1 MKTSDTAAVL
11 LLLLGLPM
19 SGIIPVL
26 GQSGA
31 NSEPLWINFSG
42 DQDQTGFQSVA
53 ALSQGSQFFLS
64 GLAGS
69 NAGMSGFFGNTD
81 GLSNLSNAFSFNAR
95 DARLFHSDY
104 SKSAHYSGATFQFFK
119 GQDAH
124 FSVGVAQIE
133 ASGVEDRINWFA
145 GAQTTHSH
153 VQIFRV
159 EVAENSAAHAV
170 SAGFTLS
177 GIDFNARYLRADDGT
192 GSGLVKWQMPINRAH
207 RVALEF
213 QSGSSERFRDGN
225 YQRVLFSYSGSFNRP
240 DEMWGTEGGSSGLG
254 TMSTAILAASAV
266 GVALVA
272 SSGSDKADTQIRFT
286 KQHDA
291 AKDVLN
297 KINPTSVS
305 QNLEYGGW
313 VYQNADATFS
323 ATEPIKGTVDSV
335 NIGSPD
341 DVPNGYATASYHTH
355 AAYDPRYDSE
365 NFSQVDIAVDNAW
378 RVDGYLATPMGY
390 FKYHNYLTGVITTLG
405 QVAN

>member
-1 MKTSDTAAVL
+1 M
-11 LLLLGLPM
+11 
-19 SGIIPVL
+19 
-26 GQSGA
+26 
-31 NSEPLWINFSG
+31 
-42 DQDQTGFQSVA
+42 
-53 ALSQGSQFFLS
+53 
-64 GLAGS
+64 
-69 NAGMSGFFGNTD
+69 
-81 GLSNLSNAFSFNAR
+81 
-95 DARLFHSDY
+95 
-104 SKSAHYSGATFQFFK
+104 
-119 GQDAH
+119 
-124 FSVGVAQIE
+124 AQIE
-133 ASGVEDRINWFA
+133 AGDVEDRINWFA
-145 GAQTTHSH
+145 GAQTTHSN

-159 EVAENSAAHAV
+159 EVGENVAAHAV
-170 SAGFTLS
+170 GGGFALS
-177 GIDFNARYLRADDGT
+177 GVDLNARYIHADDGT
-192 GSGLVKWQMPINRAH
+192 ESGLIKWQMPINRKH

-213 QSGSSERFRDGN
+213 QSGSSERFREGN
-225 YQRVLFSYSGSFNRP
+225 YQRWLFSYNGSFGRP

-291 AKDVLN
+291 AEDVLN
-297 KINPTSVS
+297 KINPTSVA

-341 DVPNGYATASYHTH
+341 DVPNGYAMASYHTH

-378 RVDGYLATPMGY
+378 RVDGYLGTPMGY

-405 QVAN
+405 RVAN

>member
-1 MKTSDTAAVL
+1 M
-11 LLLLGLPM
+11 
-19 SGIIPVL
+19 
-26 GQSGA
+26 
-31 NSEPLWINFSG
+31 
-42 DQDQTGFQSVA
+42 
-53 ALSQGSQFFLS
+53 LS
-64 GLAGS
+64 
-69 NAGMSGFFGNTD
+69 
-81 GLSNLSNAFSFNAR
+81 
-95 DARLFHSDY
+95 Y
-104 SKSAHYSGATFQFFK
+104 
-119 GQDAH
+119 
-124 FSVGVAQIE
+124 
-133 ASGVEDRINWFA
+133 
-145 GAQTTHSH
+145 
-153 VQIFRV
+153 
-159 EVAENSAAHAV
+159 
-170 SAGFTLS
+170 
-177 GIDFNARYLRADDGT
+177 T
-192 GSGLVKWQMPINRAH
+192 GSFG
-207 RVALEF
+207 
-213 QSGSSERFRDGN
+213 
-225 YQRVLFSYSGSFNRP
+225 RP

-297 KINPTSVS
+297 KVNPSSVA

-323 ATEPIKGTVDSV
+323 ATEPVKGTVDSV
-335 NIGSPD
+335 NIGSPN